1 MTHIETIYGNG
12 ILEKELNGLEEY
24 IVVTAQI
31 PWQLHRKYFSNKSIR
46 VIMPETLEQS
56 ALDKIASTIPRGVEI
71 VGLGGGAV
79 IDAAKYFAYLKD
91 KTPLLIPTI
100 TSSNAPFS
108 DFISVRKG
116 GGPFGFKKDGWP
128 KKIIVDYELIRKAD
142 PRLNRAGYGDLLFMQ
157 TTLNDWRIAAASGK
171 GVPLD
176 SEVEE
181 NMVKMIEHAIDNAE
195 EIGLV
200 TDQGIKKLME
210 LTEKSTSL
218 VMSNLSKPISAG
230 AEHLFAWNLEIQT
243 GRNFI
248 HGEIVSLGIVIA
260 SFLQKN
266 DHTKLKQ
273 ALDKAQVIY
282 LPDQLG
288 IDWDEVEQVLLT
300 VKSYNRKVRRFYTV
314 FEDVEWTPKLFKD
327 IKEWIYS

>member
-1 MTHIETIYGNG
+1 MAHIETIYGNG

-24 IVVTAQI
+24 IIITAQI

-56 ALDKIASTIPRGVEI
+56 ALDKIASTIPGGVEI

-79 IDAAKYFAYLKD
+79 IDAAKYFAYLKN
-91 KTPLLIPTI
+91 KAPLLIPTI

-176 SEVEE
+176 PEVEE
-181 NMVKMIEHAIDNAE
+181 NMVKMIEHAIENAE
-195 EIGLV
+195 EFGLV

-243 GRNFI
+243 GRHFI

-288 IDWDEVEQVLLT
+288 IDWNEVEECLLT
-300 VKSYNRKVRRFYTV
+300 VKSYNRKVRRFHTV